1 MARSNP
7 VYTPQPTT
15 GPTAPQPI
23 AGLGSLAPPPAA
35 GLTSPTFASGQVPVT
50 APTVAYGGAMANSEI
65 ARAAPGTPQ
74 PGPAQNPSA
83 APTGIFTPT
92 PSPNQVLDSADRAA
106 VSTAPGYAGP
116 VPVNATSQMQDMAGV
131 GLTRVDGQ
139 AAPSDTS
146 QGP

>member
-35 GLTSPTFASGQVPVT
+35 GLTSPTFVSGQAPVT
-50 APTVAYGGAMANSEI
+50 APTMAYSGPDTNPEVARS
-65 ARAAPGTPQ
+65 APGMPQ
-74 PGPAQNPSA
+74 PGPAVNPSA
-83 APTGIFTPT
+83 APTWTWTPT
-92 PSPNQVLDSADRAA
+92 PSPSQTLSPTDLAA

-116 VPVNATSQMQDMAGV
+116 MPVNATSQMQDMRGAGQ
-131 GLTRVDGQ
+131 TRIDGQ
-139 AAPSDTS
+139 PMPSDTS